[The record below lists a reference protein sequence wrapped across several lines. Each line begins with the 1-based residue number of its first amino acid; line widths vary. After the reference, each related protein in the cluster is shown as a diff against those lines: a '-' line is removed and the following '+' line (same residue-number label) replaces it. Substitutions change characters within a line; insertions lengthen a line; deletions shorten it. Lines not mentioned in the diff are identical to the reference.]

1 VGKWFETAAKIL
13 IDGFILEKEVIRM
26 ENKGPLLNIEDIMK
40 SNKEFVK
47 GAERIEVF
55 THGAIVKSLLGIPT
69 TEEIEVEAPKMKQI
83 FPNITVIIVDREKT
97 MIISGELNYVPEYF
111 WTVTLNRRDTVDF
124 LLELE
129 RFKAA
134 K

>member
-1 VGKWFETAAKIL
+1 
-13 IDGFILEKEVIRM
+13 M
-26 ENKGPLLNIEDIMK
+26 ENKGPLLNIEDIMERTK
-40 SNKEFVK
+40 KFVK

-55 THGAIVKSLLGIPT
+55 TRGAIVKSLLGIPT

-83 FPNITVIIVDREKT
+83 FPNITVIIVGREKT
-97 MIISGELNYVPEYF
+97 MIISGELNYVPDYF
-111 WTVTLNRRDTVDF
+111 WMVTLNRKDTVDF